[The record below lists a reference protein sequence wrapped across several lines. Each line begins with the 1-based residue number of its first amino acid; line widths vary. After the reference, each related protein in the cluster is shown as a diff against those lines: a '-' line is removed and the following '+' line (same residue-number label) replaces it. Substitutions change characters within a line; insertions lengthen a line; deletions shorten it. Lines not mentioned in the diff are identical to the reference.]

1 MLSIASCSIDYKKQ
15 NLQRFKYVFMNVKE
29 KLGERICELRREKS
43 LSQEKLA
50 LKANIDRAYMHLIEK
65 GKTNV
70 SIELIEKIAIA
81 LEINIKDLF

>member
-1 MLSIASCSIDYKKQ
+1 
-15 NLQRFKYVFMNVKE
+15 MNVKE
-29 KLGERICELRREKS
+29 KLGNRINELRLEKS

-70 SIELIEKIAIA
+70 SIELIEKIANA
-81 LEINIKDLF
+81 LEVEIRELFEENVLVKENID

>member
-1 MLSIASCSIDYKKQ
+1 
-15 NLQRFKYVFMNVKE
+15 MNVKE
-29 KLGERICELRREKS
+29 KLGKRINELRIEKS

-70 SIELIEKIAIA
+70 SIELIEKISIA
-81 LEINIKDLF
+81 LDIDIKELF

>member
-1 MLSIASCSIDYKKQ
+1 
-15 NLQRFKYVFMNVKE
+15 MNIKE
-29 KLGERICELRREKS
+29 RLGERILEIRKEKS

-81 LEINIKDLF
+81 LEINIKHLF

>member
-1 MLSIASCSIDYKKQ
+1 
-15 NLQRFKYVFMNVKE
+15 MNIKE
-29 KLGERICELRREKS
+29 KLGIRISEFRKEKF

-50 LKANIDRAYMHLIEK
+50 LKSNIDRAYMHLIEK

-81 LEINIKDLF
+81 LDISIKELFD

>member
-1 MLSIASCSIDYKKQ
+1 
-15 NLQRFKYVFMNVKE
+15 MNVKE
-29 KLGERICELRREKS
+29 KLGKRINELRIETS

-70 SIELIEKIAIA
+70 SIELIEKIAVA
-81 LEINIKDLF
+81 LEISIKDLFD

>member
-1 MLSIASCSIDYKKQ
+1 MDI
-15 NLQRFKYVFMNVKE
+15 MNVKE
-29 KLGERICELRREKS
+29 KLGKRINGLRIEKS

-70 SIELIEKIAIA
+70 SIELIEKIAVA
-81 LEINIKDLF
+81 LEISIKELFD

>member
-1 MLSIASCSIDYKKQ
+1 
-15 NLQRFKYVFMNVKE
+15 MNVKE
-29 KLGERICELRREKS
+29 KLGMRIYDLRKEKS

-65 GKTNV
+65 GRTNV

-81 LEINIKDLF
+81 LEIDIKDLFE

>member
-1 MLSIASCSIDYKKQ
+1 MWSIASCSIDYNKQ

-29 KLGERICELRREKS
+29 RLGERICELRREKS

-65 GKTNV
+65 FRSINLKIMLILGKY
-70 SIELIEKIAIA
+70 
-81 LEINIKDLF
+81 LEIISLK

>member
-1 MLSIASCSIDYKKQ
+1 
-15 NLQRFKYVFMNVKE
+15 MNVKE
-29 KLGERICELRREKS
+29 KLGKRIFEIRKEKS

-81 LEINIKDLF
+81 FEIGIKELFDENIQKKNDTN

>member
-1 MLSIASCSIDYKKQ
+1 
-15 NLQRFKYVFMNVKE
+15 MNVKE
-29 KLGERICELRREKS
+29 KLGQRILELRREKS

-70 SIELIEKIAIA
+70 SLELIEKIAIA
-81 LEINIKDLF
+81 LEIDIKKLF

>member
-1 MLSIASCSIDYKKQ
+1 
-15 NLQRFKYVFMNVKE
+15 MNVKE
-29 KLGERICELRREKS
+29 KLGKRINELRIEKS

-70 SIELIEKIAIA
+70 SIELIEKIAVA
-81 LEINIKDLF
+81 LEIGIKDLFD

>member
-1 MLSIASCSIDYKKQ
+1 
-15 NLQRFKYVFMNVKE
+15 MNVKE
-29 KLGERICELRREKS
+29 KLGTRIYNLRKEKS

-81 LEINIKDLF
+81 LEISIKDLFDENI

>member
-1 MLSIASCSIDYKKQ
+1 
-15 NLQRFKYVFMNVKE
+15 MNVKE
-29 KLGERICELRREKS
+29 KLGERICELRRAKS

-81 LEINIKDLF
+81 LEISIKDLFE

>member
-1 MLSIASCSIDYKKQ
+1 
-15 NLQRFKYVFMNVKE
+15 MNVKE
-29 KLGERICELRREKS
+29 KLGKRIYEIRKEKS

-81 LEINIKDLF
+81 LEIDIKDLFN

>member
-1 MLSIASCSIDYKKQ
+1 
-15 NLQRFKYVFMNVKE
+15 MNVKE
-29 KLGERICELRREKS
+29 KLGSRIYDLRKEKS

-65 GKTNV
+65 GRTNV

-81 LEINIKDLF
+81 LEIDIKDLFE

>member
-1 MLSIASCSIDYKKQ
+1 
-15 NLQRFKYVFMNVKE
+15 MNVKE
-29 KLGERICELRREKS
+29 KLGSRIYDLRKEKS

-70 SIELIEKIAIA
+70 SI
-81 LEINIKDLF
+81 D

>member
-1 MLSIASCSIDYKKQ
+1 MDI
-15 NLQRFKYVFMNVKE
+15 KE
-29 KLGERICELRREKS
+29 KLGLRILELRKEKS

-81 LEINIKDLF
+81 LEIDIKNLF